1 MYCNKCTQE
10 AFLCIVIYILL
21 VGSLQVAEEAP
32 ADAWVESFPGYIGNQ
47 TYNIYTGYITVS
59 EAHGRA
65 LFYYFVESESNP
77 SKDPVL
83 LWLTGGPGCSSF
95 TGFVYEIG
103 PMYFDLNYTWGLPKL
118 IDNPHSWIK
127 VCNIIFLDS
136 PAGTG
141 FSYSN
146 TTADYVYGEFKIVSD
161 AYAFLIK
168 WFEAYPEFLSNPLY
182 IGGDSYSGYIVPML
196 TQKIADGIEVGA
208 KPILNIK
215 GYLIGNGMTDKI
227 FDNAQVPFAHG
238 MAIIPNEIYEATK
251 GACNGNFSSPNSSC
265 QSKIRSIFEQFLS
278 HLNEANIL
286 NPSCYAISMKQENV
300 SGQKKPAK
308 RYEKLEVLDQL
319 EEGRRRM
326 FSQVWSTRFAAQ
338 DGSLQIPLQL
348 GYDDKPCPPLD
359 KYNLSDIWA
368 KSPFVRK
375 TIHALPENITGVWKR
390 CTPRFIYKTNVLS
403 VIKYHKNLTM
413 RGYRALIYSGD
424 HDMIVPYIGT
434 EAWMRSLGY
443 SMIVEWRT
451 WCVDGQVGGYTRTY
465 DHNLTF
471 ATMKGAGHTAPEYK
485 PREAFSM
492 FKSWISG
499 KPFCTF
505 S

>member
-1 MYCNKCTQE
+1 
-10 AFLCIVIYILL
+10 
-21 VGSLQVAEEAP
+21 
-32 ADAWVESFPGYIGNQ
+32 
-47 TYNIYTGYITVS
+47 
-59 EAHGRA
+59 
-65 LFYYFVESESNP
+65 
-77 SKDPVL
+77 
-83 LWLTGGPGCSSF
+83 
-95 TGFVYEIG
+95 
-103 PMYFDLNYTWGLPKL
+103 MYFLFFVT
-118 IDNPHSWIK
+118 
-127 VCNIIFLDS
+127 
-136 PAGTG
+136 
-141 FSYSN
+141 
-146 TTADYVYGEFKIVSD
+146 
-161 AYAFLIK
+161 
-168 WFEAYPEFLSNPLY
+168 
-182 IGGDSYSGYIVPML
+182 
-196 TQKIADGIEVGA
+196 GIEVGA